1 MNCEQ
6 GDIGESLNSSPNSS
20 GNAPATSRAPTPP
33 LPQKCLFS
41 SSPKKE
47 DFDLR
52 HAIVTW
58 SSKQINRAQP
68 WKHFADT
75 AKFSIPRSAQEVA
88 DRIQWNVGRF
98 SSNYGVLFV
107 VILAGYVMSSVELV
121 VSVVAVAAVC
131 AAFKLHQDDESA
143 ALWGTRLMLSKNHRL
158 VAAALVALPLLHA
171 ADIWSAVLWSVS
183 AILAIG
189 TVHAT
194 LYTGLGSPNKFARKL
209 PDTSEEGDIMGH
221 L

>member
-6 GDIGESLNSSPNSS
+6 GDIGESLNSSPNTS
-20 GNAPATSRAPTPP
+20 GDAPAPTPP
-33 LPQKCLFS
+33 LPQKRLS
-41 SSPKKE
+41 LSPPKKE
-47 DFDLR
+47 DFDLWR
-52 HAIVTW
+52 AIVTW
-58 SSKQINRAQP
+58 SSEQINRAQP
-68 WKHFADT
+68 WKHFADF

-88 DRIQWNVGRF
+88 DRIQSNVGRF

-121 VSVVAVAAVC
+121 VSVVIVAAVC
-131 AAFKLHQDDESA
+131 AAFKLHLDDETA

-171 ADIWSAVLWSVS
+171 ADIWSAVLWSVG

-189 TVHAT
+189 AVHAT
-194 LYTGLGSPNKFARKL
+194 LYTGLGSPNKFAAKL
-209 PDTSEEGDIMGH
+209 PDTSGEGDIMGH